1 MFERALGSL
10 RQSAVENECREPRR
24 SHNMP
29 RETTLDEPAGDRLEE
44 PTRDLNGFDYGAS
57 AELFMKRTRTTKR
70 QAKYKRFDTA
80 AEAVRFV
87 VEELPGAVLT
97 GAYLLVAETRF
108 GVEDIRS
115 LYESAGYPLP
125 RAVDKC

>member
-1 MFERALGSL
+1 MTRHKTRS
-10 RQSAVENECREPRR
+10 

-29 RETTLDEPAGDRLEE
+29 RETTLGDPAGDHSHER
-44 PTRDLNGFDYGAS
+44 TRDLNGFDYGAS
-57 AELFMKRTRTTKR
+57 AELFISRTRTTKR
-70 QAKYKRFDTA
+70 RPKYKRFDTA

-87 VEELPGAVLT
+87 VEELPAAVLP

-108 GVEDIRS
+108 GVEEIRS